1 MELYIVIIGIGLSL
15 VLNVVALVMVR
26 EFLDSAEMTL
36 VYHLILLK
44 DIIVHE
50 HKRTRK
56 KTQEVKVR
64 LTKVR
69 RDVAVVKKNI

>member
-1 MELYIVIIGIGLSL
+1 MELIIVTIGIGLSL
-15 VLNVVALVMVR
+15 VLNVVALMMVH
-26 EFLDSAEMTL
+26 EFLESAEMTL

-56 KTQEVKVR
+56 KSQEIKVR

-69 RDVAVVKKNI
+69 RDVAVVKKRI